1 MKKYLVLFL
10 VLSSLSVAFGSPKQN
25 PPPHTPAYPASWW
38 TPVSPRGAPSWEILP
53 QAAGYGEVILSKR
66 NELGL
71 LSNFAATPFAY
82 HNHHYASV
90 EGFWQA
96 TKYPEDEKDERAH
109 IKDLKWP
116 HTRAEV
122 ENQTS
127 FQAKDSGNFG
137 NQVMKELG
145 INWITFEKTKMVYM
159 EAGESSFYKL
169 IVDVMRA
176 KLEQNLDVRK
186 VLIQTGDLKLRPDH
200 HDSEGADLMAWK
212 YYDIWMMVRGEITSH

>member
-1 MKKYLVLFL
+1 MKKYFILFL
-10 VLSSLSVAFGSPKQN
+10 ITSCVNVAAGQQQN
-25 PPPHTPAYPASWW
+25 PPPHTPPYPATWW
-38 TPVSPRGAPSWEILP
+38 TPVSPKGAPSWEILP

-71 LSNFAATPFAY
+71 LSNFAATPFVF
-82 HNHHYASV
+82 HNHRYASV

-96 TKYPEDEKDERAH
+96 TKYPEDDKDPRAH
-109 IKDLKWP
+109 VTGLAWP

-122 ENQTS
+122 EKQVS

-145 INWITFEKTKMVYM
+145 VNWVTFEKAKMVYM
-159 EAGESSFYKL
+159 GAGESPFYKL
-169 IVDVMRA
+169 IVEVMRA
-176 KLEQNLDVRK
+176 KLEQNPEVKK

-200 HDSEGADLMAWK
+200 HDNEGGDLKAWK
-212 YYDIWMMVRGEITSH
+212 YYDIWMMLRGELITH